1 MLQFEKCYEYYKVG
15 IFGIFYYFFY
25 IKRHIVNLYQSIE
38 IIKKKKKNEII
49 GIFFLWRFS
58 KVG

>member
-38 IIKKKKKNEII
+38 IMKKKKKM
-49 GIFFLWRFS
+49 
-58 KVG
+58 K